1 MTNETQTAAPVSLE
15 ALIAEARREYRDS
28 DAAGDVLDWLE
39 ERGATLRLAQSG
51 AVGAWVSVNDRLPE
65 DGTEC
70 LVIVKYGNDPKFYRV
85 IDTWRMQREAPVSF
99 SSATIKTGLMWDD
112 HDFFDV
118 LMWQPVNRPSQP
130 TIDNAIAA
138 LALPAQGEGK
148 P

>member
-15 ALIAEARREYRDS
+15 RIEREARSYAFKLISTQPGTAAALEVWA
-28 DAAGDVLDWLE
+28 DAL
-39 ERGATLRLAQSG
+39 ATLRLAQSG

-99 SSATIKTGLMWDD
+99 SSATIETGLMWDD
-112 HDFFDV
+112 HDFDDV
-118 LMWQPVNRPSQP
+118 LFWQP
-130 TIDNAIAA
+130 
-138 LALPAQGEGK
+138 LPAPPALTPQE
-148 P
+148 